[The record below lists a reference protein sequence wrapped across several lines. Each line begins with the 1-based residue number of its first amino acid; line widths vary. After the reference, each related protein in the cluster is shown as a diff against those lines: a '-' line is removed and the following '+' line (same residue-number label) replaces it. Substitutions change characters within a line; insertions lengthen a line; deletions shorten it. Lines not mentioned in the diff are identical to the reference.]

1 MMEFVNELVVL
12 LTRLVIGVAG
22 GAFIYIGLPHLKN
35 LSIYKIVQMVVRAAE
50 KMGETNQIPK
60 ETKKDWVIQMLER
73 FGIKVN
79 DTVEAMIEAAVEE
92 IDLQMKKITEEV
104 KRES

>member
-1 MMEFVNELVVL
+1 MMEFVSELVVM

-22 GAFIYIGLPHLKN
+22 GAFIYIGLPYLKN

-60 ETKKDWVIQMLER
+60 ETKKEWVIKMLEH
-73 FGIKVN
+73 FGVKVN

-92 IDLQMKKITEEV
+92 IDLQVNKIKEEV
-104 KRES
+104 KKDS